1 MASIVGS
8 RLARAAVVVTAIGA
22 VVVLAMTVAP
32 KDGCGSW
39 PEQLNFF
46 ETSDLCTGSR

>member
-1 MASIVGS
+1 MATVVRT
-8 RLARAAVVVTAIGA
+8 RLARAAAVVMAIVV
-22 VVVLAMTVAP
+22 VVVLSMTVAP

-39 PEQLNFF
+39 PEQLNFS